1 MIQIIKWYSSS
12 YEWITQTHFYGGV
25 KKWMPCNYGEGKGK
39 KGCVWRCVC
48 DWLVIWNEAL
58 LNA

>member
-25 KKWMPCNYGEGKGK
+25 KKWMPGNYGGGKGK
-39 KGCVWRCVC
+39 
-48 DWLVIWNEAL
+48 
-58 LNA
+58 